1 MKVLNFGSG
10 SEGNTTLISYKDT
23 NILIDAG
30 INYKTV
36 GEKLKKLGINKIDGI
51 LITHE
56 HGDHIKYL
64 ERMQKM
70 FQCKIY
76 ITEMSYYNIKY
87 PTIPTINEGNLC
99 FIEPNHKY
107 QLNDLFFVP
116 IPLMHDTLE
125 IVGFLI
131 KLGNNNLGYVADTGI
146 FPDQYLPLFK
156 EMNIQILESNHDV
169 EMLLESNR
177 PYFLKHRILGDHGH
191 LSNEQAADV
200 LRNTVTKKTKVVML
214 AHLSRECNT
223 PELAYDAVVQVL
235 NDLNQDVKLYIL
247 NQYQETEVTID
258 D

>member
-87 PTIPTINEGNLC
+87 PTITTIN
-99 FIEPNHKY
+99 
-107 QLNDLFFVP
+107 
-116 IPLMHDTLE
+116 
-125 IVGFLI
+125 
-131 KLGNNNLGYVADTGI
+131 A
-146 FPDQYLPLFK
+146 
-156 EMNIQILESNHDV
+156 
-169 EMLLESNR
+169 
-177 PYFLKHRILGDHGH
+177 
-191 LSNEQAADV
+191 
-200 LRNTVTKKTKVVML
+200 
-214 AHLSRECNT
+214 
-223 PELAYDAVVQVL
+223 
-235 NDLNQDVKLYIL
+235 
-247 NQYQETEVTID
+247 
-258 D
+258 